1 MSSVTS
7 TDRQPARP
15 RPSSSRGGTSV
26 EALTSDAAAPRSRR
40 AEAPADAGFRPWQY
54 FVLGSLAAATIAVM
68 LARDTHPVALLVLS
82 AGVLAAGFAGWAIQ
96 QAVAAF
102 TGGGLEQA
110 PTSSRARQTLEREK
124 ALALRAIKDLE
135 FDHAMGK
142 ISDADFADLSAGLRA
157 RALTLMQEL
166 EVPVPESKASDA
178 KWEVVAHETGSC
190 AACNTPND
198 HDAKFCKQ
206 CGAKL

>member
-7 TDRQPARP
+7 TERARAARP
-15 RPSSSRGGTSV
+15 
-26 EALTSDAAAPRSRR
+26 RR
-40 AEAPADAGFRPWQY
+40 AEAPADAGFRPWQF

-102 TGGGLEQA
+102 SGGGAEQTPVA
-110 PTSSRARQTLEREK
+110 GRGRQALEREK
-124 ALALRAIKDLE
+124 LLVLRAIKDLE
-135 FDHAMGK
+135 FDHSMKK
-142 ISDADFADLSAGLRA
+142 ISDADFADLSTRLRA

-166 EVPVPESKASDA
+166 ETASAGSEPAESKGSEVAAHAGYCAKCGTPHDDDA
-178 KWEVVAHETGSC
+178 R
-190 AACNTPND
+190 
-198 HDAKFCKQ
+198 FCKQ
-206 CGAKL
+206 CGAQL